1 MKGTSALALQPL
13 LSSLCCLRVS
23 ILREARPPGPS
34 LSGLCVGLF
43 SACLRPVNM
52 EVLAV
57 HVEKC
62 HFLFINERKYFYC
75 LC

>member
-1 MKGTSALALQPL
+1 MKEISALALQPL
-13 LSSLCCLRVS
+13 PSSLCCLCVS
-23 ILREARPPGPS
+23 ILREGRPSGPS

-52 EVLAV
+52 GVLMV